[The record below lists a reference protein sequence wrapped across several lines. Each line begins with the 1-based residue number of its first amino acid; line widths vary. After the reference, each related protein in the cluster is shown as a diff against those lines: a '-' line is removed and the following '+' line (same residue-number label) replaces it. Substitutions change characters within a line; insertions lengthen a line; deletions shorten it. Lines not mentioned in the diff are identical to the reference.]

1 MADVTRLVN
10 ALESYA
16 KELERHNAQ
25 VAQAYHELEQALAR
39 LSSVYE
45 GTAARE
51 FKAHWARTVAGLRRY
66 NDGAR
71 AISTLLDRRLAAL
84 RDADRPTPL

>member
-10 ALESYA
+10 ALESYS
-16 KELERHNAQ
+16 KELNRHNAQ
-25 VAQAYHELEQALAR
+25 VAHAYAELENALSR

-51 FKAHWARTVAGLRRY
+51 FKAHWARTVSGLREY
-66 NDGAR
+66 TDGAR
-71 AISTLLDRRLAAL
+71 SIQSLLEERLSAL
-84 RDADRPTPL
+84 KEADKATGL